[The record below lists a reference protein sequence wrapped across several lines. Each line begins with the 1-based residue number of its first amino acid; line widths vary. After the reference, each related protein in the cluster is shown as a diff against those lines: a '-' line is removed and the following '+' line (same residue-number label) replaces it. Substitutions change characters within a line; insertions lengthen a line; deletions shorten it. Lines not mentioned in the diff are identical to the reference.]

1 MQLIILAAGKSKRF
15 GRPKQLEEI
24 YENKTIID
32 WIVYIGGKQMS
43 MLDNMMAYSEIY
55 EILNLMEDEDK
66 ERVPQEVRDFFE
78 EQRMKEYK
86 PKIRTD
92 IPLTEQNL
100 KRETVVLLTIL
111 VINYWCDSE
120 EEKQSFID
128 ELEKNEKI
136 KKELQ
141 EKYNPDN
148 LFKNRKKTKE
158 DVVMEQ
164 VENVEMIQYK
174 ENLFTKL
181 KKWFEKMFNKKWK
194 VESVIAKYIKIW
206 NT

>member
-1 MQLIILAAGKSKRF
+1 
-15 GRPKQLEEI
+15 
-24 YENKTIID
+24 
-32 WIVYIGGKQMS
+32 MS
-43 MLDNMMAYSEIY
+43 MLNDMMAYSEIY

-136 KKELQ
+136 KMKLQ

-148 LFKNRKKTKE
+148 LFKNRRKTKE

-181 KKWFEKMFNKKWK
+181 KKWFEKIFNKK
-194 VESVIAKYIKIW
+194 
-206 NT
+206 

>member
-1 MQLIILAAGKSKRF
+1 
-15 GRPKQLEEI
+15 
-24 YENKTIID
+24 
-32 WIVYIGGKQMS
+32 MS
-43 MLDNMMAYSEIY
+43 MLDDMMAYSEIF

-66 ERVPQEVRDFFE
+66 KRVPQEVRDFFE

-86 PKIRTD
+86 TKIRID

-100 KRETVVLLTIL
+100 RRETVVLLTIL

-148 LFKNRKKTKE
+148 LFKNRKKTKK

-164 VENVEMIQYK
+164 IENVGMIQYK

-181 KKWFEKMFNKKWK
+181 KKWFEKIFNKK
-194 VESVIAKYIKIW
+194 
-206 NT
+206 

>member
-1 MQLIILAAGKSKRF
+1 
-15 GRPKQLEEI
+15 
-24 YENKTIID
+24 
-32 WIVYIGGKQMS
+32 MS
-43 MLDNMMAYSEIY
+43 MLDDMMAYSEIF
-55 EILNLMEDEDK
+55 EILSLMEEEDK
-66 ERVPQEVRDFFE
+66 EKVPQEVRDFFE

-100 KRETVVLLTIL
+100 RRETVVLLTIL
-111 VINYWCDSE
+111 VIHYWCDSE

-136 KKELQ
+136 KKEIQ

-181 KKWFEKMFNKKWK
+181 KKWFEKMFNKK
-194 VESVIAKYIKIW
+194 
-206 NT
+206 

>member
-1 MQLIILAAGKSKRF
+1 
-15 GRPKQLEEI
+15 
-24 YENKTIID
+24 
-32 WIVYIGGKQMS
+32 MS

-136 KKELQ
+136 KMELQ
-141 EKYNPDN
+141 EYNPNN
-148 LFKNRKKTKE
+148 LFKNRRKTKE
-158 DVVMEQ
+158 DVVIEQ

-181 KKWFEKMFNKKWK
+181 KKWFEKMFNKK
-194 VESVIAKYIKIW
+194 
-206 NT
+206 

>member
-1 MQLIILAAGKSKRF
+1 
-15 GRPKQLEEI
+15 
-24 YENKTIID
+24 
-32 WIVYIGGKQMS
+32 MS

-136 KKELQ
+136 KMELQ
-141 EKYNPDN
+141 EYNPNN
-148 LFKNRKKTKE
+148 LFKNRRKTKE
-158 DVVMEQ
+158 DVVIEQ

-181 KKWFEKMFNKKWK
+181 KKWFEKIFNKK
-194 VESVIAKYIKIW
+194 
-206 NT
+206 

>member
-1 MQLIILAAGKSKRF
+1 
-15 GRPKQLEEI
+15 
-24 YENKTIID
+24 
-32 WIVYIGGKQMS
+32 MS
-43 MLDNMMAYSEIY
+43 MLDDMMAYSEIF
-55 EILNLMEDEDK
+55 EILSLMEEEDK
-66 ERVPQEVRDFFE
+66 EKVPQEVRDFFE

-92 IPLTEQNL
+92 IPFTEQNL
-100 KRETVVLLTIL
+100 RRETVVLLSIL

-120 EEKQSFID
+120 EEKESFID
-128 ELEKNEKI
+128 DLEKNEKI
-136 KKELQ
+136 KKEIQ

-181 KKWFEKMFNKKWK
+181 KKWFEKMFNKK
-194 VESVIAKYIKIW
+194 
-206 NT
+206 

>member
-1 MQLIILAAGKSKRF
+1 
-15 GRPKQLEEI
+15 
-24 YENKTIID
+24 
-32 WIVYIGGKQMS
+32 MS
-43 MLDNMMAYSEIY
+43 MLDDMMAYSEVY

-66 ERVPQEVRDFFE
+66 KKVTQEIRDFFK
-78 EQRMKEYK
+78 EQKMKEYK

-100 KRETVVLLTIL
+100 RRETVVLLTIL

-136 KKELQ
+136 KMKLQ

-158 DVVMEQ
+158 DVVMNQ
-164 VENVEMIQYK
+164 IENVGMIQYK

-181 KKWFEKMFNKKWK
+181 KKWFEKIFDKK
-194 VESVIAKYIKIW
+194 
-206 NT
+206 

>member
-1 MQLIILAAGKSKRF
+1 
-15 GRPKQLEEI
+15 
-24 YENKTIID
+24 
-32 WIVYIGGKQMS
+32 MS
-43 MLDNMMAYSEIY
+43 MLDNMMSYSEIY

-86 PKIRTD
+86 PNIRTD

-181 KKWFEKMFNKKWK
+181 KTWFEKILNKK
-194 VESVIAKYIKIW
+194 
-206 NT
+206 

>member
-1 MQLIILAAGKSKRF
+1 
-15 GRPKQLEEI
+15 
-24 YENKTIID
+24 
-32 WIVYIGGKQMS
+32 MS
-43 MLDNMMAYSEIY
+43 MLDDMMAYSEIY

-66 ERVPQEVRDFFE
+66 ERVPQEVRNFFE

-100 KRETVVLLTIL
+100 RRETLVLLTIL

-128 ELEKNEKI
+128 ELGKNEKI
-136 KKELQ
+136 KMKLQ

-158 DVVMEQ
+158 DIVMEQ
-164 VENVEMIQYK
+164 VENVEIIQYK

-181 KKWFEKMFNKKWK
+181 KKWFEKIFNKK
-194 VESVIAKYIKIW
+194 
-206 NT
+206 

>member
-1 MQLIILAAGKSKRF
+1 
-15 GRPKQLEEI
+15 
-24 YENKTIID
+24 
-32 WIVYIGGKQMS
+32 MS
-43 MLDNMMAYSEIY
+43 MLDDMMAYSEIF
-55 EILNLMEDEDK
+55 EILSLMEEEDK
-66 ERVPQEVRDFFE
+66 EKVPQEVRDFFE

-100 KRETVVLLTIL
+100 RRETVVLLTIL

-128 ELEKNEKI
+128 ELEKDEKI
-136 KKELQ
+136 KKEIL

-181 KKWFEKMFNKKWK
+181 KKWFEKMFNKK
-194 VESVIAKYIKIW
+194 
-206 NT
+206 

>member
-1 MQLIILAAGKSKRF
+1 
-15 GRPKQLEEI
+15 
-24 YENKTIID
+24 
-32 WIVYIGGKQMS
+32 MS

-128 ELEKNEKI
+128 ELGKNEKI
-136 KKELQ
+136 KMKLQ

-148 LFKNRKKTKE
+148 LFKNRRKTKE
-158 DVVMEQ
+158 DFVMEQ

-181 KKWFEKMFNKKWK
+181 KKWFEKIFNKK
-194 VESVIAKYIKIW
+194 
-206 NT
+206 

>member
-1 MQLIILAAGKSKRF
+1 
-15 GRPKQLEEI
+15 
-24 YENKTIID
+24 
-32 WIVYIGGKQMS
+32 MS

-100 KRETVVLLTIL
+100 RRETVVLLTIL

-136 KKELQ
+136 KKEIQ

-181 KKWFEKMFNKKWK
+181 KKWFEKMFNKK
-194 VESVIAKYIKIW
+194 
-206 NT
+206 

>member
-1 MQLIILAAGKSKRF
+1 
-15 GRPKQLEEI
+15 
-24 YENKTIID
+24 
-32 WIVYIGGKQMS
+32 MS
-43 MLDNMMAYSEIY
+43 MLDDMMAYSEIY

-66 ERVPQEVRDFFE
+66 ERVPQEVRNFFE

-100 KRETVVLLTIL
+100 RRETVVLLTIL

-136 KKELQ
+136 KKEIQ

-181 KKWFEKMFNKKWK
+181 KKWFEKMFNKK
-194 VESVIAKYIKIW
+194 
-206 NT
+206 

>member
-1 MQLIILAAGKSKRF
+1 
-15 GRPKQLEEI
+15 
-24 YENKTIID
+24 
-32 WIVYIGGKQMS
+32 MS
-43 MLDNMMAYSEIY
+43 MLDDMMAYSEIY

-100 KRETVVLLTIL
+100 RRETVVLLTIL

-120 EEKQSFID
+120 EEKQSFIN
-128 ELEKNEKI
+128 ELEKNEKV

-181 KKWFEKMFNKKWK
+181 KKWFEKMFNKK
-194 VESVIAKYIKIW
+194 
-206 NT
+206 

>member
-1 MQLIILAAGKSKRF
+1 
-15 GRPKQLEEI
+15 
-24 YENKTIID
+24 
-32 WIVYIGGKQMS
+32 MS

-136 KKELQ
+136 KMKLQ

-181 KKWFEKMFNKKWK
+181 KKWFEKIFNKK
-194 VESVIAKYIKIW
+194 
-206 NT
+206 

>member
-1 MQLIILAAGKSKRF
+1 
-15 GRPKQLEEI
+15 
-24 YENKTIID
+24 
-32 WIVYIGGKQMS
+32 MS
-43 MLDNMMAYSEIY
+43 MLDDMMAYSEIF
-55 EILNLMEDEDK
+55 EILSLMEEEDK
-66 ERVPQEVRDFFE
+66 EKVPQEVRDFFE

-100 KRETVVLLTIL
+100 RRETVVLLTIL

-136 KKELQ
+136 KKEIQ

-164 VENVEMIQYK
+164 VENVDMIQYK

-181 KKWFEKMFNKKWK
+181 KKWFEKMFNKK
-194 VESVIAKYIKIW
+194 
-206 NT
+206 

>member
-1 MQLIILAAGKSKRF
+1 
-15 GRPKQLEEI
+15 
-24 YENKTIID
+24 
-32 WIVYIGGKQMS
+32 MS
-43 MLDNMMAYSEIY
+43 MLDDMMAYSEIY

-92 IPLTEQNL
+92 VPLTEQNL

-136 KKELQ
+136 KMELQ
-141 EKYNPDN
+141 EYNPDN
-148 LFKNRKKTKE
+148 LFKNRRKTKE
-158 DVVMEQ
+158 DVVIEQ
-164 VENVEMIQYK
+164 VKNVEMIQYQ

-181 KKWFEKMFNKKWK
+181 KKWFEKIFNKK
-194 VESVIAKYIKIW
+194 
-206 NT
+206 

>member
-1 MQLIILAAGKSKRF
+1 
-15 GRPKQLEEI
+15 
-24 YENKTIID
+24 
-32 WIVYIGGKQMS
+32 MS

-120 EEKQSFID
+120 EEKQSFI
-128 ELEKNEKI
+128 EEIEKNEKI
-136 KKELQ
+136 KMELQ
-141 EKYNPDN
+141 EYNPDN
-148 LFKNRKKTKE
+148 LFKNRRKTKE

-181 KKWFEKMFNKKWK
+181 KKWFEKIFNKK
-194 VESVIAKYIKIW
+194 
-206 NT
+206 

>member
-1 MQLIILAAGKSKRF
+1 
-15 GRPKQLEEI
+15 
-24 YENKTIID
+24 
-32 WIVYIGGKQMS
+32 MS

-66 ERVPQEVRDFFE
+66 EKVPQELRDFFE
-78 EQRMKEYK
+78 EERMKEYK

-100 KRETVVLLTIL
+100 RRETVVILTIL
-111 VINYWCDSE
+111 IINYWCDSE

-128 ELEKNEKI
+128 ELEKNEKV

-174 ENLFTKL
+174 EYLFTKL
-181 KKWFEKMFNKKWK
+181 KKWFEKIFNKK
-194 VESVIAKYIKIW
+194 
-206 NT
+206 

>member
-1 MQLIILAAGKSKRF
+1 
-15 GRPKQLEEI
+15 
-24 YENKTIID
+24 
-32 WIVYIGGKQMS
+32 

-136 KKELQ
+136 KMELQ

-148 LFKNRKKTKE
+148 LFKNRRKTKE

-181 KKWFEKMFNKKWK
+181 KKWFEKIFNKK
-194 VESVIAKYIKIW
+194 
-206 NT
+206 

>member
-1 MQLIILAAGKSKRF
+1 
-15 GRPKQLEEI
+15 
-24 YENKTIID
+24 
-32 WIVYIGGKQMS
+32 MS
-43 MLDNMMAYSEIY
+43 MLDDMMAYSEVY
-55 EILNLMEDEDK
+55 EVLNLMEDEDK

-86 PKIRTD
+86 PNIRTD

-181 KKWFEKMFNKKWK
+181 KKWFEKMFNKK
-194 VESVIAKYIKIW
+194 
-206 NT
+206 

>member
-1 MQLIILAAGKSKRF
+1 
-15 GRPKQLEEI
+15 
-24 YENKTIID
+24 
-32 WIVYIGGKQMS
+32 MS

-100 KRETVVLLTIL
+100 RRETVVLLTIL

-181 KKWFEKMFNKKWK
+181 KKWFKKMFNKK
-194 VESVIAKYIKIW
+194 
-206 NT
+206 

>member
-1 MQLIILAAGKSKRF
+1 
-15 GRPKQLEEI
+15 
-24 YENKTIID
+24 
-32 WIVYIGGKQMS
+32 MS

-100 KRETVVLLTIL
+100 RRETVVLLTIL

-136 KKELQ
+136 KMKLQ

-158 DVVMEQ
+158 DVVMNQ
-164 VENVEMIQYK
+164 IENVGMIQYK

-181 KKWFEKMFNKKWK
+181 KKWFEKIFDKK
-194 VESVIAKYIKIW
+194 
-206 NT
+206 

>member
-1 MQLIILAAGKSKRF
+1 
-15 GRPKQLEEI
+15 
-24 YENKTIID
+24 
-32 WIVYIGGKQMS
+32 MS
-43 MLDNMMAYSEIY
+43 MLDDMMAYSEIY

-120 EEKQSFID
+120 DEKQSFID

-136 KKELQ
+136 KMELQ
-141 EKYNPDN
+141 EYNSDN
-148 LFKNRKKTKE
+148 LFKNRRKTKE
-158 DVVMEQ
+158 DVVIEQ
-164 VENVEMIQYK
+164 VKNVEMIQYQ

-181 KKWFEKMFNKKWK
+181 KKWFEKIFNKK
-194 VESVIAKYIKIW
+194 
-206 NT
+206 

>member
-1 MQLIILAAGKSKRF
+1 
-15 GRPKQLEEI
+15 
-24 YENKTIID
+24 
-32 WIVYIGGKQMS
+32 MS
-43 MLDNMMAYSEIY
+43 MLDNMIAYSEIY

-100 KRETVVLLTIL
+100 RRETVVLLTIL

-181 KKWFEKMFNKKWK
+181 KKWFEKIFNKK
-194 VESVIAKYIKIW
+194 
-206 NT
+206 

>member
-1 MQLIILAAGKSKRF
+1 
-15 GRPKQLEEI
+15 
-24 YENKTIID
+24 
-32 WIVYIGGKQMS
+32 MS

-100 KRETVVLLTIL
+100 RRETVVLLTIL

-120 EEKQSFID
+120 EEKQSFIN
-128 ELEKNEKI
+128 ELEKNEKV

-158 DVVMEQ
+158 DVVMEKI
-164 VENVEMIQYK
+164 ENVGMIKYK
-174 ENLFTKL
+174 ENIITKL
-181 KKWFEKMFNKKWK
+181 KEWFRKIFNK
-194 VESVIAKYIKIW
+194 
-206 NT
+206 

>member
-1 MQLIILAAGKSKRF
+1 
-15 GRPKQLEEI
+15 
-24 YENKTIID
+24 
-32 WIVYIGGKQMS
+32 MS
-43 MLDNMMAYSEIY
+43 MLDDMMAYSEVY

-66 ERVPQEVRDFFE
+66 KRVPQEVRDFFE
-78 EQRMKEYK
+78 DQRMKEYK

-100 KRETVVLLTIL
+100 RRETVVLLTIL

-136 KKELQ
+136 KMKLQ

-148 LFKNRKKTKE
+148 LFKNRRKTKE
-158 DVVMEQ
+158 DFVMEQ

-181 KKWFEKMFNKKWK
+181 KKWFEKIFNKK
-194 VESVIAKYIKIW
+194 
-206 NT
+206 

>member
-1 MQLIILAAGKSKRF
+1 
-15 GRPKQLEEI
+15 
-24 YENKTIID
+24 
-32 WIVYIGGKQMS
+32 MS
-43 MLDNMMAYSEIY
+43 MLDDMMAYSEIY

-100 KRETVVLLTIL
+100 RRETVVLLTIL

-136 KKELQ
+136 KMKLQ

-148 LFKNRKKTKE
+148 LFKNRRKTKE

-181 KKWFEKMFNKKWK
+181 KKWFEKIFNKK
-194 VESVIAKYIKIW
+194 
-206 NT
+206 

>member
-1 MQLIILAAGKSKRF
+1 
-15 GRPKQLEEI
+15 
-24 YENKTIID
+24 
-32 WIVYIGGKQMS
+32 MS
-43 MLDNMMAYSEIY
+43 MLDDMMAYSEIY

-86 PKIRTD
+86 PNIRTD

-181 KKWFEKMFNKKWK
+181 KKWFEKMFNKK
-194 VESVIAKYIKIW
+194 
-206 NT
+206 

>member
-1 MQLIILAAGKSKRF
+1 
-15 GRPKQLEEI
+15 
-24 YENKTIID
+24 
-32 WIVYIGGKQMS
+32 MS

-136 KKELQ
+136 KMELQ
-141 EKYNPDN
+141 EKYSPDN
-148 LFKNRKKTKE
+148 LFKNKKKSKE
-158 DVVMEQ
+158 NVVMEQ
-164 VENVEMIQYK
+164 VKNVELIKYN
-174 ENLFTKL
+174 ESIFTKL
-181 KKWFEKMFNKKWK
+181 KEWFRKIFNK
-194 VESVIAKYIKIW
+194 
-206 NT
+206 

>member
-1 MQLIILAAGKSKRF
+1 
-15 GRPKQLEEI
+15 
-24 YENKTIID
+24 
-32 WIVYIGGKQMS
+32 MS

-128 ELEKNEKI
+128 ELEKNEKM
-136 KKELQ
+136 KMELQ
-141 EKYNPDN
+141 EYNPDN
-148 LFKNRKKTKE
+148 LFKNRRKTKE

-181 KKWFEKMFNKKWK
+181 KKWFEKIFNKK
-194 VESVIAKYIKIW
+194 
-206 NT
+206 

>member
-1 MQLIILAAGKSKRF
+1 
-15 GRPKQLEEI
+15 
-24 YENKTIID
+24 
-32 WIVYIGGKQMS
+32 MS

-100 KRETVVLLTIL
+100 KRETIVLLTIL

-136 KKELQ
+136 KMELQ
-141 EKYNPDN
+141 EYNPDN
-148 LFKNRKKTKE
+148 LFKNRRKTKE
-158 DVVMEQ
+158 DVVIEQ
-164 VENVEMIQYK
+164 VKNVEMIQYQ

-181 KKWFEKMFNKKWK
+181 KKWFEKIFNKK
-194 VESVIAKYIKIW
+194 
-206 NT
+206 

>member
-1 MQLIILAAGKSKRF
+1 
-15 GRPKQLEEI
+15 
-24 YENKTIID
+24 
-32 WIVYIGGKQMS
+32 MS

-66 ERVPQEVRDFFE
+66 ERVPQEIRDFFE

-86 PKIRTD
+86 PNIRTD

-174 ENLFTKL
+174 ENLFAKL
-181 KKWFEKMFNKKWK
+181 KKWFEKIFNKK
-194 VESVIAKYIKIW
+194 
-206 NT
+206 

>member
-1 MQLIILAAGKSKRF
+1 
-15 GRPKQLEEI
+15 
-24 YENKTIID
+24 
-32 WIVYIGGKQMS
+32 MS
-43 MLDNMMAYSEIY
+43 MLDDMMAYSEVY

-66 ERVPQEVRDFFE
+66 KRVPQEVRDFFE
-78 EQRMKEYK
+78 DQRMKEYK

-100 KRETVVLLTIL
+100 RRETVVLLTIL

-136 KKELQ
+136 KMELQ

-148 LFKNRKKTKE
+148 LFKNRRKTKE

-181 KKWFEKMFNKKWK
+181 KKWFEKIFDKK
-194 VESVIAKYIKIW
+194 
-206 NT
+206 